1 MDLVTSCRDKLAYFR
16 IKELKD
22 VLTQLGLAKQGKKQ
36 DLVNRILQL
45 LSDEQVPKSQVW
57 GKKNPFWKDE
67 VAKIID
73 DTYRKMQVSGATD
86 LASKSTSTTDF
97 NQVKPKEEIDD
108 YCLEMKVR
116 CLCGSSLT
124 SDSIIQCEDPR
135 CRVWQHI
142 GCVIMPEGTLEGAS
156 PELPPRFYCEICR
169 IKRADPFWITIG
181 HPLLPIKLTSSG
193 VTADGTSTSQNVER
207 TFQLSRAHRESL
219 QRAEYDLQV
228 WCLLLN
234 DKVPFRMQWPQFAEL
249 QVNGDAVR
257 VVTRQGSQLLG
268 INGRDDGPVVTTCS
282 KEGINKICLSWHD
295 ARVFCL
301 GIRLAKRRSIQQVLG
316 LVPKEGDGERFE
328 DALAR
333 VCRCIGGGAA
343 TENADSDS
351 DLEVVANSVTISLRC
366 PMSGSRMRIAGRF
379 KPCVHMGCFDLQTFV
394 ELNQRSRKWQCPIC
408 LKNYS
413 LENIIVDPYFNC
425 ITSLLQNC
433 GEDVNEIDVKP
444 DGCWRVRNEN
454 EFNDLSKWHM
464 PDGSLCVNTCTEVKP
479 DLEKLKQIKQED
491 TSEVHRSLKLK
502 RNRKGLWEF
511 SKPDSTSLQSS
522 QNHDFNKL
530 EGHCQI
536 MPMSSSA
543 SGSYRDVEDLIVN
556 QEAAGCSGL
565 SLNRRHEPS
574 SPGLNIESTYAVGNT
589 FHSSPRNSP
598 DVIVLSDSD
607 EDNPSL
613 ISPETTY
620 DTRAIVDS
628 EIPFPSPP
636 RGSEGF
642 PESTALGMRTS
653 GSILLDNNTDDFA
666 MPLWHIHA
674 SPQAGPGFQLFGAN
688 AEVQDPLVDSDNSL
702 GCVLTDVYG
711 LASNVGLGDTSRM
724 QNRSTCHSS
733 TELHESLVD
742 NPLPFCSDD
751 PSLQIFLPSQ
761 PTGIPLQDDLD
772 DRPEVPNGVTSDD
785 WISLTLAGGDGGSAP
800 STRPRSGQQHTPK
813 ESRMEPLDGAAS
825 LLLSMNDNRAD
836 KVNSKNKRSDH
847 PFSHPRQRRSA
858 RPRLHLSINT
868 DSD

>member
-1 MDLVTSCRDKLAYFR
+1 MF
-16 IKELKD
+16 
-22 VLTQLGLAKQGKKQ
+22 
-36 DLVNRILQL
+36 
-45 LSDEQVPKSQVW
+45 
-57 GKKNPFWKDE
+57 PFP
-67 VAKIID
+67 A
-73 DTYRKMQVSGATD
+73 
-86 LASKSTSTTDF
+86 
-97 NQVKPKEEIDD
+97 
-108 YCLEMKVR
+108 
-116 CLCGSSLT
+116 
-124 SDSIIQCEDPR
+124 
-135 CRVWQHI
+135 
-142 GCVIMPEGTLEGAS
+142 
-156 PELPPRFYCEICR
+156 
-169 IKRADPFWITIG
+169 
-181 HPLLPIKLTSSG
+181 G
-193 VTADGTSTSQNVER
+193 V
-207 TFQLSRAHRESL
+207 
-219 QRAEYDLQV
+219 
-228 WCLLLN
+228 
-234 DKVPFRMQWPQFAEL
+234 
-249 QVNGDAVR
+249 AVR

-268 INGRDDGPVVTTCS
+268 INGRNDGPVVNSTYWYI
-282 KEGINKICLSWHD
+282 GLMVH
-295 ARVFCL
+295 RYQL
-301 GIRLAKRRSIQQVLG
+301 VLG

-351 DLEVVANSVTISLRC
+351 DLEVVADSVTVSLRC
-366 PMSGSRMRIAGRF
+366 PVNEWFSDEDSR
-379 KPCVHMGCFDLQTFV
+379 Q
-394 ELNQRSRKWQCPIC
+394 
-408 LKNYS
+408 
-413 LENIIVDPYFNC
+413 
-425 ITSLLQNC
+425 LQNC

-464 PDGSLCVNTCTEVKP
+464 PDGSLCVNTYTEVKP

-511 SKPDSTSLQSS
+511 SKPDNTRLQSS
-522 QNHDFNKL
+522 QNHDFSKL
-530 EGHCQI
+530 EDHFQI

-574 SPGLNIESTYAVGNT
+574 SPALNIESTYAVGNT
-589 FHSSPRNSP
+589 FHSSPRNSQ

-607 EDNPSL
+607 EDNPTL

-620 DTRAIVDS
+620 DTRPIVDS
-628 EIPFPSPP
+628 GIPFPSPP

-642 PESTALGMRTS
+642 LESTALGMRTS

-666 MPLWHIHA
+666 MPLWPIHA

-688 AEVQDPLVDSDNSL
+688 AEIQDPLVDSDNSL
-702 GCVLTDVYG
+702 GCVLTDGYG
-711 LASNVGLGDTSRM
+711 LASNGGLGDTSRL

-733 TELHESLVD
+733 TELHGSLVD
-742 NPLPFCSDD
+742 NPLAFCSDD
-751 PSLQIFLPSQ
+751 PSLQIFLPSR

-813 ESRMEPLDGAAS
+813 ESRMEPLDGAGLY
-825 LLLSMNDNRAD
+825 LLD
-836 KVNSKNKRSDH
+836 KTVTF
-847 PFSHPRQRRSA
+847 FS
-858 RPRLHLSINT
+858 
-868 DSD
+868 